1 MLVADV
7 RELVEGDPLQPVA
20 LGEALVERMA
30 AAGALELLAR
40 AEEMAS

>member
-1 MLVADV
+1 MPDGSEHVYD
-7 RELVEGDPLQPVA
+7 EVEGDPDQPVA

-40 AEEMAS
+40 ATS

>member
-1 MLVADV
+1 VTE
-7 RELVEGDPLQPVA
+7 RVEGDPDQPVA

-40 AEEMAS
+40 AEGMAG

>member
-1 MLVADV
+1 M
-7 RELVEGDPLQPVA
+7 QPVA

-40 AEEMAS
+40 AEAMAMSCRR